1 MKWKHFNIHFILN
14 KVHDMLHPLSRQEII
29 LLMILQY
36 FKTFIIQSFDSCEK
50 KQMFI

>member
-14 KVHDMLHPLSRQEII
+14 KVHDMLHPLSRQDII
-29 LLMILQY
+29 LLM
-36 FKTFIIQSFDSCEK
+36 TFIIQSFDSCEK